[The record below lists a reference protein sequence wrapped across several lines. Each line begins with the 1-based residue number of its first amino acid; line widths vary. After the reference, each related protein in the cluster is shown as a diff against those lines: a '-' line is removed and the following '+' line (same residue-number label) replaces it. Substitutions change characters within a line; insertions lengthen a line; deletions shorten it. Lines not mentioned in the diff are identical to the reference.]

1 MSLKKKEI
9 AVGDII
15 NENISELKPL
25 MKDKGINFKA
35 EVRPP
40 CNRIKLLCDPR
51 RISQVIGNLVRNS
64 VDFVEDKVGRITI
77 RVELNE
83 NERVTNKLKQDYD
96 SAGQVVITVED
107 NGPGIPRDKAENL
120 FKKFYQIDTTLTRKH
135 GGTGLGL
142 AISRG
147 IVEAHGGTIWV
158 DLEQNNGA
166 SIKFTLPIASTNSKQ
181 TNNNK

>member
-1 MSLKKKEI
+1 M
-9 AVGDII
+9 GDII

-35 EVRPP
+35 EVKPT
-40 CNRIKLLCDPR
+40 CERIKVLCDPR
-51 RISQVIGNLVRNS
+51 RIAQVIGNLVRNS

-77 RVELNE
+77 RVELID
-83 NERVTNKLKQDYD
+83 NERVNDKFKQDHD

-107 NGPGIPRDKAENL
+107 NGSGIPRDKAENL

-158 DLEQNNGA
+158 DLEHNNGA
-166 SIKFTLPIASTNSKQ
+166 SIKFTLPIARTESQQ
-181 TNNNK
+181 TNNIK

>member
-1 MSLKKKEI
+1 M
-9 AVGDII
+9 GDII

-83 NERVTNKLKQDYD
+83 NERVTNKFKQDYD